1 MDDEAE
7 EEPRDLRLA
16 KLNELKKLG
25 PKDIHVES
33 AAAWATFKAIRIGA
47 GGYGDEVCYVL
58 SAPVAP
64 AGSIMAFGSD
74 VAGPGGAGPAQ
85 LQGSLVLAANFES
98 WIARLREDG
107 WQEYGLQPGTITEL
121 PEKRAKVLKRLF
133 RSLNPAINWRV
144 L

>member
-1 MDDEAE
+1 MDVEGEAKL
-7 EEPRDLRLA
+7 RDLRLA
-16 KLNELKKLG
+16 KLKELKKVG
-25 PKDIHVES
+25 PDSIGVAS
-33 AAAWATFKAIRIGA
+33 AEAWATFQGISIGA
-47 GGYGDEVCYVL
+47 GAYGDAVCYVL

-85 LQGSLVLAANFES
+85 LQWSLVLAANFDS

-107 WQEYGLQPGTITEL
+107 WQEYGLQPGAIPEL
-121 PEKRAKVLKRLF
+121 PEKRAKALKRLF
-133 RSLNPAINWRV
+133 RSLNPAISWPT